1 MIIDADNILKYS
13 LGWSIWQTC
22 KYIFHD
28 FPISINY
35 EYDRSSYGHHICVG
49 YWCKNDELKCTTDV
63 RKVRRQERDYFT
75 QRPQRG
81 TSFSFFKS
89 KGSILQVVK
98 WKRIRQSANDK
109 MMRKENHLANN
120 LLTLFFPTRILIMK
134 TRNQQNN

>member
-49 YWCKNDELKCTTDV
+49 YCDV
-63 RKVRRQERDYFT
+63 KRAKV
-75 QRPQRG
+75 
-81 TSFSFFKS
+81 S
-89 KGSILQVVK
+89 
-98 WKRIRQSANDK
+98 
-109 MMRKENHLANN
+109 M
-120 LLTLFFPTRILIMK
+120 
-134 TRNQQNN
+134 